1 MQKLGRQLSSVITIQ
16 MIRPC
21 THASEDDVNG
31 KDDATS
37 TMMRMV
43 THGMIKADGLMT
55 TGRCEMPSAG
65 CCWTIDV
72 LRLVENE
79 ARCLV

>member
-1 MQKLGRQLSSVITIQ
+1 
-16 MIRPC
+16 
-21 THASEDDVNG
+21 
-31 KDDATS
+31 
-37 TMMRMV
+37 MRTV
-43 THGMIKADGLMT
+43 THGMIKADGLMIT
-55 TGRCEMPSAG
+55 RRCEVPSAG